1 MIFKTLLTKYAFSER
16 LTEDIDVDNVEF
28 LRHIE
33 FEFNGT
39 LTAVGG
45 TTDATLIEDG
55 LLFTLFDDLFL
66 TADGSDRFV
75 NTNARNEYFRRAV
88 VSGSEGVLNSVI
100 PTGAAT
106 TNQRV
111 HVVLDMD
118 TLATAAKF
126 AGRLNVR
133 RFSNLT
139 LRTRSGTAATDL
151 VTGGDRTYTLAGDI
165 EVYAVYDD
173 GNRGDPLGWKG
184 GGKRIAANTLSIS
197 ASNDRAELVIP
208 SGLSIPRILFVAR
221 DNSVRDNDI
230 LIDLKIRLGERD
242 ILREVTW
249 EEMQSNNV
257 ERYGLELVSNLP
269 PYTGI
274 AVLDFDLDGDMNPAK
289 LLNTIGLRANAAKA
303 ILNVGSPTGVS
314 LVDMIVYGVDP
325 RGVGRRG

>member
-1 MIFKTLLTKYAFSER
+1 MIFKTLLSRYAFSER

-28 LRHIE
+28 LRSIE

-45 TTDATLIEDG
+45 STDATLIEDG

-75 NTNARNEYFRRAV
+75 NSNARNEYFRRAV
-88 VSGSEGVLNSVI
+88 VSGSEGVLNSVV
-100 PTGAAT
+100 PAGAAT
-106 TNQRV
+106 TPQRV
-111 HVVLDMD
+111 HVVLDLD

-133 RFSNLT
+133 RFSSLQ
-139 LRTRSGTAATDL
+139 LRTRSGTVATAL

-173 GNRGDPLGWKG
+173 GNRGDPLGWRG
-184 GGKRIAANTLSIS
+184 GGKRIASSTLSIS
-197 ASNDRAELVIP
+197 ASNERAELVIP
-208 SGLSIPRILFVAR
+208 SGLAIPRILFIAR
-221 DNSVRDNDI
+221 DNSVRNNNI
-230 LIDLKIRLGERD
+230 LNEVKIRLGERD

-249 EEMQSNNV
+249 EEMQSDNV
-257 ERYGLELVSNLP
+257 ERYGLELVNRLP
-269 PYTGI
+269 PYTGV
-274 AVLDFDLDGDMNPAK
+274 AVLDFDLDGDMNAAK

-303 ILNVGSPTGVS
+303 ILDVNAPTGVS